1 MSIATMLPLGELT
14 NPGQMRLALVQVVNW
29 GTFHGAHTMHVDRN
43 GTLLTGNSGVGKSTL
58 FDAMLRVFDARP
70 RSNEAAAQRAG
81 GAVEDKRTTF
91 TYMRGKVGDK
101 AVGEGSASAFQ
112 RPGATWSAVALTF
125 DNAAGTRVTISALF
139 DLPKNGT
146 ESSVG
151 RFYLIDS
158 KPLDLAAVEGIAEK
172 RFTKS
177 ALDTIFPDAQIFDVH
192 KAFAERFRRLLGIN
206 SDQALPLLR
215 VIQAG
220 KGLGGSVNTFFRDQV
235 LDAPATLAAA
245 DDVVEE
251 FSNLMSIRQRLEDV
265 RQQRD
270 QLAPVPGLN
279 MEYAQSL
286 LDANRLRELAGEEF
300 EAYRQ
305 QLAVTVHEKTLAR
318 FKDLAQAKAK
328 ELAAERGVRD
338 GLAKELRQL
347 ESDYN
352 NQGGNAISA
361 IEQSLENARVGL
373 KLREQVEEAA
383 RKALTDAGLQLEWT
397 AAGWEQAHEHA
408 AARSAELKDGSEALK
423 ELRFEAFDSHAARK
437 RELAAAQQELLSL
450 KTRKSLLP
458 PSSIE
463 NRSAIAAATG
473 IPEEQMPFGGEL
485 IDLAEGQERW
495 RPAAER
501 ALRSLATT
509 LLVPGEHFAAVTR
522 YLNDHPVRGA
532 LRAVDISK
540 PLAGGALAVQ
550 DAADG
555 DLLTKLDLLTAGPGG
570 SAIAAAGDW
579 IRERIALDFAYP
591 CVEDPDELAGL
602 DKGLSL
608 GGVVKRNRH
617 TVEKDDR
624 FTSRQDYVLGFD
636 NAAKLDLVAAQVE
649 ELQRDLARAAELAQ
663 DREESHQGMTRQL
676 EALRRVADD
685 HRPWEQVSAT
695 VAAEELARIQQRLKD
710 ALAAQAD
717 LEPLR
722 ATIETAR
729 QRHQSSTESAAVL
742 QSEYKALDS
751 QLSTA
756 DSLLDAARQRLA
768 QQPPSAEA
776 AAALEPYFAGFG
788 DVLEMHELDILANQ
802 VRTRLLAELHA
813 AESRG
818 QATSERL
825 TRIFEGFV
833 REWGTAISADHG
845 TTIGAAGEFEAR
857 YHAIVS
863 DGLPAQEAEFRQ
875 FFNQRTHESF
885 STLLHLLDEER
896 RSITSRILPLNGIL
910 SEVNFHEGSFLE
922 LDIKQTLPATA
933 KQFKDA
939 IQNALKVR
947 HSRPGK
953 AAAAPAGPAGTGTA
967 GAEPDDDVELT
978 TRYKSLET
986 LVKRLGSQ
994 TPEDRR
1000 WRAEVLDVRGHLFIQ
1015 CKEHREVAGAK
1026 GSAKAGANGANKTEV
1041 FMHADTGSMSGGERQ
1056 RFTAFIMAAAL
1067 SYQLGIAE
1075 QGFTT
1080 YGTVMMDE
1088 AFVLASEEFAGAGIK
1103 ALHEFGFQL
1112 LLAAPEN
1119 VIDLSR
1125 HLGSVTEILRDK
1137 RTNRSGVLTAPVIT
1151 PGAGAEGSWR
1161 SEANPVDIV
1170 LR

>member
-1 MSIATMLPLGELT
+1 MTIATMLPIGELI

-125 DNAAGTRVTISALF
+125 DNAAGTKITISALF

-151 RFYLIDS
+151 RFYVIDS
-158 KPLDLAAVEGIAEK
+158 KPLDLGAIEGVAEK
-172 RFTKS
+172 RFTKG
-177 ALDTIFPDAQIFDVH
+177 ALETIFPDAQIFDVH

-235 LDAPATLAAA
+235 LDAPATLTAA

-270 QLAPVPGLN
+270 QLAPVPGMN
-279 MEYAQSL
+279 REYAQSL
-286 LDANRLRELAGEEF
+286 LEANRLRELTGEEF
-300 EAYRQ
+300 DAYKQ
-305 QLAVTVHEKTLAR
+305 QLSVTVHAKTLAS

-328 ELAAERGVRD
+328 ELSAERGVRD
-338 GLAKELRQL
+338 ALAKELRQL

-361 IEQSLENARVGL
+361 IEQSLENARIGL
-373 KLREQVEEAA
+373 KLRQQVEEAA
-383 RKALTDAGLQLEWT
+383 RQALGDAGLNLEWT
-397 AAGWEQAHEHA
+397 AEGWEQAHEQA
-408 AARSAELKDGSEALK
+408 ATRSAELKDHSEALR
-423 ELRFEAFDSHAARK
+423 ELRFEAFDCHATKK
-437 RELAAAQQELLSL
+437 RELAAAQQELVSL

-463 NRSAIAAATG
+463 NRAAIAAATG
-473 IPEEQMPFGGEL
+473 VPEERMPFGGEL
-485 IDLAEGQERW
+485 IDLAEDEEQW

-501 ALRSLATT
+501 ALRNLATT

-522 YLNDHPVRGA
+522 YLNDNMVRGA
-532 LRAVDISK
+532 LRAVDVSK
-540 PLAGGALAVQ
+540 PLVGGALAVE
-550 DAADG
+550 DVSDG
-555 DLLTKLDLLTAGPGG
+555 DLLTKLNILTFGANEDAGQ
-570 SAIAAAGDW
+570 W
-579 IRERIALDFAYP
+579 IRERIAIDFAYP
-591 CVEDPDELAGL
+591 CVEDPDELAKL

-636 NAAKLDLVAAQVE
+636 NASKLELVAAKVG
-649 ELQRDLARAAELAQ
+649 ELENELAKAAELAQ
-663 DREESHQGMTRQL
+663 SREDSHQGMTRQL
-676 EALRRVADD
+676 EALRRIADD
-685 HRPWEQVSAT
+685 ERGWEQVSAV
-695 VAAEELARIQQRLKD
+695 VAAEELAKIEQRLKD

-722 ATIETAR
+722 SNIEAVR
-729 QRHQSSTESAAVL
+729 ERHQSSTGSAAVL
-742 QSEYKALDS
+742 QSEYKTLD
-751 QLSTA
+751 QQMTTA
-756 DSLLDAARQRLA
+756 DALLDAARNRLGQA
-768 QQPPSAEA
+768 PPSDTTVT
-776 AAALEPYFAGFG
+776 ALEPYFSSFG
-788 DVLEMHELDILANQ
+788 EVRELHELDTLAAE
-802 VRTRLLAELHA
+802 VRSKLLAELHA

-818 QATSERL
+818 QALAERL
-825 TRIFEGFV
+825 TRMFEGFV

-845 TTIGAAGEFEAR
+845 TSIGAAGEFESR
-857 YHAIVS
+857 YHQIVS
-863 DGLPAQEAEFRQ
+863 EGLPAQEAEFRQ

-896 RSITSRILPLNGIL
+896 RAITSRILPLNGIL

-939 IQNALKVR
+939 IHNALKTR
-947 HSRPGK
+947 HTRPSR
-953 AAAAPAGPAGTGTA
+953 AA
-967 GAEPDDDVELT
+967 GAASGAVTSPEADDDVELT
-978 TRYKSLET
+978 NRYKSLET

-1015 CKEHREVAGAK
+1015 CKEHRSVQGPRGGK
-1026 GSAKAGANGANKTEV
+1026 KTEV
-1041 FMHADTGSMSGGERQ
+1041 YMHADTGSMSGGERQ

-1137 RTNRSGVLTAPVIT
+1137 RTNRSGVLTAPVIGG
-1151 PGAGAEGSWR
+1151 PGVPGGWR

>member
-1 MSIATMLPLGELT
+1 MSIASMLPMGELT

-70 RSNEAAAQRAG
+70 RSNEAAAQRSG

-125 DNAAGTRVTISALF
+125 DNAAGTRVTVSALF

-146 ESSVG
+146 ESNVG
-151 RFYLIDS
+151 RFYLVDHD
-158 KPLDLAAVEGIAEK
+158 PLDLEALEGIADK
-172 RFTKS
+172 RFTKA
-177 ALDTIFPDAQIFDVH
+177 ALEAIFPDAQVFDVH

-270 QLAPVPGLN
+270 QLAPVPALN
-279 MEYAQSL
+279 REYAQAL
-286 LDANRLRELAGEEF
+286 LDANRLRDLAGEEF
-300 EAYRQ
+300 EAYKQ
-305 QLAVTVHEKTLAR
+305 QLAVTVHQKMLVR
-318 FKDLAQAKAK
+318 FKELAQAKAK
-328 ELAAERGVRD
+328 ELGAERAVRD

-347 ESDYN
+347 EADYN

-373 KLREQVEEAA
+373 KLRQQVEEAA
-383 RKALTDAGLQLEWT
+383 RQALTDAGLELKWT
-397 AAGWEQAHEHA
+397 AEGWEQAHEQA
-408 AARSAELKDGSEALK
+408 AARSAELKDNSQALQ
-423 ELRFEAFDSHAARK
+423 ELRFEAFDAHATTK
-437 RELAAAQQELLSL
+437 RELAAAEQELVSL

-463 NRSAIAAATG
+463 NRAAIAAATG
-473 IPEEQMPFGGEL
+473 VAEDRMPFAGEL
-485 IDLAEGQERW
+485 MDLAEGEEQW

-501 ALRSLATT
+501 ALRNLATT

-522 YLNDHPVRGA
+522 YLNDHRVRGA
-532 LRAVDISK
+532 LRAVDVSK
-540 PLAGGALAVQ
+540 PLAGGALALEDVH
-550 DAADG
+550 DG
-555 DLLTKLDLLTAGPGG
+555 DLLTKLDILASGVAAEAG
-570 SAIAAAGDW
+570 AW

-591 CVEDPDELAGL
+591 CVEDPDELARL
-602 DKGLSL
+602 DRGLSL

-624 FTSRQDYVLGFD
+624 FTGRQDYVLGFD
-636 NAAKLDLVAAQVE
+636 NAAKLELVAGQVA
-649 ELQRDLARAAELAQ
+649 DLRQDVAKAAELAQ
-663 DREESHQGMTRQL
+663 AREDSHQGMSRQL
-676 EALRRVADD
+676 DALRRIAED
-685 HRPWEQVSAT
+685 HRAWEQVSAA
-695 VAAEELARIQQRLKD
+695 VAAGDLARIEQRLKD

-722 ATIETAR
+722 ATIEEVR
-729 QRHQSSTESAAVL
+729 RKHQSSTEAAAVL
-742 QSEYKALDS
+742 QSEYKAVDR
-751 QLSTA
+751 QLTAA
-756 DSLLDAARQRLA
+756 DSLLEAARRRLA
-768 QQPPSAEA
+768 HAPPSDATVT
-776 AAALEPYFAGFG
+776 ALEQYFADFG
-788 DVLEMHELDILANQ
+788 DVTEMHELDNLANRVQ
-802 VRTRLLAELHA
+802 TALLGELHT

-818 QATSERL
+818 QATAERL

-833 REWGTAISADHG
+833 REWGSAISADHG
-845 TTIGAAGEFEAR
+845 TTIGAAGEFETR

-910 SEVNFHEGSFLE
+910 SQVSFHEGSFLE
-922 LDIKQTLPATA
+922 LDIKQTLPPTA

-939 IQNALKVR
+939 IQNALKAR
-947 HSRPGK
+947 HTRPPKSDG
-953 AAAAPAGPAGTGTA
+953 PRVEGAGGERDDDGELTA
-967 GAEPDDDVELT
+967 G
-978 TRYKSLET
+978 YKSLET

-994 TPEDRR
+994 APEDRR

-1015 CKEHREVAGAK
+1015 CKEHREVAGPASGRKGGGAK
-1026 GSAKAGANGANKTEV
+1026 KTEV

-1137 RTNRSGVLTAPVIT
+1137 RTNRSGVLTAPVIK
-1151 PGAGAEGSWR
+1151 PRAGQEGAWR

>member
-1 MSIATMLPLGELT
+1 MTIASMLPLGDVT

-70 RSNEAAAQRAG
+70 RSNEAAAQRSS

-125 DNAAGTRVTISALF
+125 DNAAGTRVTVSALF

-151 RFYLIDS
+151 RFYLIDNV
-158 KPLDLAAVEGIAEK
+158 PLDLETVEGIADK
-172 RFTKS
+172 RFTKG
-177 ALDTIFPDAQIFDVH
+177 ALETVFPHAQVFDVH
-192 KAFAERFRRLLGIN
+192 KAFAERFRRLLGIS

-279 MEYAQSL
+279 REYAQSL
-286 LDANRLRELAGEEF
+286 LDANRLRELVGEEF
-300 EAYRQ
+300 EAYKQ
-305 QLAVTVHEKTLAR
+305 KLAVEVHRKTLLR
-318 FKDLAQAKAK
+318 FKELAQAKAK
-328 ELAAERGVRD
+328 ELGAERGIRD

-347 ESDYN
+347 EADYN

-373 KLREQVEEAA
+373 KLRRQVEEAA
-383 RKALTDAGLQLEWT
+383 QQALSDAGLQLEWS
-397 AAGWEQAHEHA
+397 AAGWEQAHEQA
-408 AARSAELKDGSEALK
+408 AARSAELKDDSQALQ
-423 ELRFEAFDSHAARK
+423 ELRFEAFDAHATRK
-437 RELAAAQQELLSL
+437 RELAAAEQELVSL
-450 KTRKSLLP
+450 RTRKSLLP

-463 NRSAIAAATG
+463 NRAAIAAATG
-473 IPEEQMPFGGEL
+473 VPEDHMPFAGEL
-485 IDLAEGQERW
+485 MDLAEGEERW

-522 YLNDHPVRGA
+522 YLNGHNVRGA
-532 LRAVDISK
+532 LRAVDVSK
-540 PLAGGALAVQ
+540 PLAGGALAVE
-550 DAADG
+550 DVRGG
-555 DLLTKLDLLTAGPGG
+555 DLLTKLDILASG
-570 SAIAAAGDW
+570 AAAVAGQW
-579 IRERIALDFAYP
+579 VRERIALDFAYP
-591 CVEDPDELAGL
+591 CVEDPDELAAL

-636 NAAKLDLVAAQVE
+636 NAAKLELVAGQVE
-649 ELQRDLARAAELAQ
+649 DLRQEVAKAAELAQ
-663 DREESHQGMTRQL
+663 SREDSHQGMSRQL
-676 EALRRVADD
+676 DALRRIAEDD
-685 HRPWEQVSAT
+685 RPWEQVSAA
-695 VAAEELARIQQRLKD
+695 VAAEELARIEQRLKD

-722 ATIETAR
+722 ATIEEVR
-729 QRHQSSTESAAVL
+729 QKHQSSTESAAVL
-742 QSEYKALDS
+742 QSEYKALDR
-751 QLSTA
+751 QLTGA
-756 DSLLDAARQRLA
+756 DAMLEAARRRLA
-768 QQPPSAEA
+768 QAPPSDATVT
-776 AAALEPYFAGFG
+776 ALEPHFAEFG
-788 DVLEMHELDILANQ
+788 DVTEMHELDNLANR
-802 VRTRLLAELHA
+802 VRTALLGELHA

-818 QATSERL
+818 QATAERL

-833 REWGTAISADHG
+833 REWGSAISADHG
-845 TTIGAAGEFEAR
+845 TSIGAASEFEAR
-857 YHAIVS
+857 YHAIVN

-910 SEVNFHEGSFLE
+910 SQVNFHEGSYLE
-922 LDIKQTLPATA
+922 LDIKQTLPPTA

-939 IQNALKVR
+939 IQNALKAR
-947 HSRPGK
+947 HTRPAK
-953 AAAAPAGPAGTGTA
+953 AEAGRADGSAP
-967 GAEPDDDVELT
+967 EKDDDGELT
-978 TRYKSLET
+978 ARYKSLET

-994 TPEDRR
+994 APEDRR

-1015 CKEHREVAGAK
+1015 CKEHREVTGPR
-1026 GSAKAGANGANKTEV
+1026 GGRKTEV

-1125 HLGSVTEILRDK
+1125 HLGSVTEILRDR
-1137 RTNRSGVLTAPVIT
+1137 RTNRSGVLTAPVIRPR
-1151 PGAGAEGSWR
+1151 PGEEGAWR
-1161 SEANPVDIV
+1161 SEANPVDII

>member
-1 MSIATMLPLGELT
+1 MSIATMLPMGELT

-125 DNAAGTRVTISALF
+125 DNAAGTRVTVSALF
-139 DLPKNGT
+139 DVPKNGT

-151 RFYLIDS
+151 RFYLIDN
-158 KPLDLAAVEGIAEK
+158 KPLDLPAIEDITDK
-172 RFTKS
+172 RFTKA
-177 ALDTIFPDAQIFDVH
+177 ALETIFPEAQIFDVH

-235 LDAPATLAAA
+235 LDAPATLTAA

-279 MEYAQSL
+279 KEYAQSL

-300 EAYRQ
+300 ETYKQ
-305 QLAVTVHEKTLAR
+305 QLAVIVHQKTLAR
-318 FKDLAQAKAK
+318 IKELAQAKAK
-328 ELAAERGVRD
+328 DLAAERSVRD
-338 GLAKELRQL
+338 GLAKDLREL
-347 ESDYN
+347 ETDYN

-361 IEQSLENARVGL
+361 IEQSLENAKVGL
-373 KLREQVEEAA
+373 RLRQQVEEAA
-383 RKALTDAGLQLEWT
+383 RKALSDAGLQLEWT
-397 AAGWEQAHEHA
+397 AEGWEQAHEQA
-408 AARSAELKDGSEALK
+408 AARSAELKDDSQALQ
-423 ELRFEAFDSHAARK
+423 ELRFEAFDGHATKK
-437 RELAAAQQELLSL
+437 RELAAAQQELVSL

-463 NRSAIAAATG
+463 NRAAIAAATG
-473 IPEEQMPFGGEL
+473 VPEDRMPFGGEL
-485 IDLAEGQERW
+485 MDLADGEEQW

-501 ALRSLATT
+501 ALRNLATT

-522 YLNDHPVRGA
+522 YLNDHKVRGA
-532 LRAVDISK
+532 IRAVDVSK
-540 PLAGGALAVQ
+540 PLAGGALAVE
-550 DAADG
+550 DVRDG
-555 DLLTKLDLLTAGPGG
+555 DLLTKLDILASGAVADAGE
-570 SAIAAAGDW
+570 W

-591 CVEDPDELAGL
+591 CVEDPDELATL

-608 GGVVKRNRH
+608 GGVVKRNRY

-624 FTSRQDYVLGFD
+624 FTGRQDYVLGFD
-636 NAAKLDLVAAQVE
+636 NAAKLELVAAQVE
-649 ELQRDLARAAELAQ
+649 DLQQELAKAAELAQ
-663 DREESHQGMTRQL
+663 SREESHQGMSRQL
-676 EALRRVADD
+676 DALRRIAED
-685 HRPWEQVSAT
+685 HRSWEQVSAA
-695 VAAEELARIQQRLKD
+695 VAGEELARIEQRLKD

-722 ATIETAR
+722 ANIETAR
-729 QRHQSSTESAAVL
+729 QKHQASTEAAAVL
-742 QSEYKALDS
+742 QSEYKSLDR
-751 QLSTA
+751 QLSAA
-756 DSLLDAARQRLA
+756 DSLLEAARTRLEQA
-768 QQPPSAEA
+768 PPSAA
-776 AAALEPYFAGFG
+776 TVTALEPYFTEFG
-788 DVLEMHELDILANQ
+788 DISEMHELDNLANR
-802 VRTRLLAELHA
+802 VRTALLGELHA
-813 AESRG
+813 TETRG

-833 REWGTAISADHG
+833 REWGSAISADHG
-845 TTIGAAGEFEAR
+845 TSIGAAGEFESR

-863 DGLPAQEAEFRQ
+863 DGLPAQESEFRQ

-896 RSITSRILPLNGIL
+896 RSISSRILPLNGIL
-910 SEVNFHEGSFLE
+910 AEVNFHEGSFLE
-922 LDIKQTLPATA
+922 LDIKQTMPATA

-939 IQNALKVR
+939 IHNALKAR
-947 HSRPGK
+947 HARPARGG
-953 AAAAPAGPAGTGTA
+953 ADTTAPGG
-967 GAEPDDDVELT
+967 DDDAELT
-978 TRYKSLET
+978 ARYKTLET

-994 TPEDRR
+994 APEDRR

-1015 CKEHREVAGAK
+1015 CKEHREVAGPRGGK
-1026 GSAKAGANGANKTEV
+1026 RTDV
-1041 FMHADTGSMSGGERQ
+1041 YMHADTGSMSGGERQ

-1137 RTNRSGVLTAPVIT
+1137 RTNRSGVLTAPVIR
-1151 PGAGAEGSWR
+1151 PRSGEEGSWR